1 MFSRTELLLF
11 VGNFACS
18 SLKRS
23 ATFPAFLRNIS
34 LFRKKLEL
42 VFSSSSFC
50 RWKSFSKQCYLE
62 VMNSMAR
69 PFNERRG
76 GNRPFAAKPSRDL
89 LFIILWSIA

>member
-1 MFSRTELLLF
+1 MFSRTGQSLF
-11 VGNFACS
+11 VGKFAWN
-18 SLKRS
+18 SLKRP
-23 ATFPAFLRNIS
+23 ATFPAFLRKIS

-42 VFSSSSFC
+42 AFISSSFC

-62 VMNSMAR
+62 VMNSVAR

-89 LFIILWSIA
+89 LFIKLWSIA